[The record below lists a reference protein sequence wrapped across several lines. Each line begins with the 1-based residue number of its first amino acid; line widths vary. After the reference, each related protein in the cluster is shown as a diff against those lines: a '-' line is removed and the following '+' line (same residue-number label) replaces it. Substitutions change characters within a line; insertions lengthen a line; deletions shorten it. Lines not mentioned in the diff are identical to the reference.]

1 VISPS
6 IPLPETGKSTIEGF
20 MNILL
25 GSTPE
30 LDALLN
36 NILSEELALAVG
48 TEDTIVGISI
58 SHQ

>member
-1 VISPS
+1 
-6 IPLPETGKSTIEGF
+6 